1 MLYFSFIQVYVA
13 SNVEL
18 VTKTRTEHLTD
29 TDKKKYKASRSAFQS
44 FLGIMEVDERTNT
57 MQVFGVIYYLLF
69 LCKFNYNKFMIFF
82 NKSCNSYCLTVI
94 VYLFEFLEFRSNFIH
109 K

>member
-1 MLYFSFIQVYVA
+1 MYFNCICILIIHAFYGYGFFFPLIQVYVA

-18 VTKTRTEHLTD
+18 VTKTRTEHLSD

-57 MQVFGVIYYLLF
+57 MQVFGVIILF
-69 LCKFNYNKFMIFF
+69 
-82 NKSCNSYCLTVI
+82 SV
-94 VYLFEFLEFRSNFIH
+94 
-109 K
+109 